1 MKSHALH
8 TCFFVFRHCIA
19 KIQPPLF
26 VVKVNK
32 KVENLTY
39 KVYFLSC
46 YLYWILTF
54 WHCSIDWLFM
64 TFVNVQFISLFAIS
78 KYIQCL
84 KSSGSKDATHS
95 FKISYKMD
103 PSMIKSIIQW
113 FSKLC
118 SLVKVGKKFNSKVA
132 EGITSDHH
140 DFNYDLSCLSCSAL

>member
-1 MKSHALH
+1 MNLFISLCSSSSINHFLDELPLL
-8 TCFFVFRHCIA
+8 TYVFFVFRHCIA

-84 KSSGSKDATHS
+84 KSSGSKALPYATLS
-95 FKISYKMD
+95 FKISYELIPPQYYKHHTMD
-103 PSMIKSIIQW
+103 FKALWPNKSWQ
-113 FSKLC
+113 
-118 SLVKVGKKFNSKVA
+118 KV
-132 EGITSDHH
+132 
-140 DFNYDLSCLSCSAL
+140 